1 MRSLPF
7 LALLTLP
14 VLAQTTPPA
23 APAASLQNLVA
34 NSPFGPLASGA
45 PGAPAGATPLEF
57 RGTFVDGGERFFSV
71 LDTGSRRAEWVALNE
86 GGRPFVVKSF
96 DPAKESIAVE
106 FQGRVLDLK
115 LRDARVV
122 AAPMAV
128 APSAPTAGQPQPP
141 GQPPITA
148 PTPSASTT
156 EAQRL
161 AQVAEEIRRR
171 RALRQQATSQPPPNT
186 APPPNIPKK

>member
-1 MRSLPF
+1 MRSLPL
-7 LALLTLP
+7 LALLILP
-14 VLAQTTPPA
+14 VLAQSAAPT

-34 NSPFGPLASGA
+34 NSPFGPVANG
-45 PGAPAGATPLEF
+45 PTGGPPTATPLEF

-86 GGRPFVVKSF
+86 TGRPFVVKAY
-96 DPAKESIAVE
+96 DADKESIAVE

-122 AAPMAV
+122 AAPLQA
-128 APSAPTAGQPQPP
+128 APAAAPNAAPTPP
-141 GQPPITA
+141 GQPMPGA
-148 PTPSASTT
+148 PTLSVSTT

-186 APPPNIPKK
+186 APPPNPPRK